1 MTRQYTKEKNP
12 PMETTELIGLTL
24 FAVGILTFT
33 AQKAYAYGQKVGRN
47 AERLLADRRVNG
59 VLEYEN
65 KRRPKSQKAKRQRAR
80 KAARYAVGSVGIVTL
95 LGGLQ

>member
-1 MTRQYTKEKNP
+1 
-12 PMETTELIGLTL
+12 METTELIGLTL

-65 KRRPKSQKAKRQRAR
+65 KRRPKAR
-80 KAARYAVGSVGIVTL
+80 KNKLKAARRRTTAPRLVGGVA
-95 LGGLQ
+95 